1 MNTNDI
7 DKLHVYEKAFEKMV
21 NLRFLKVSAK
31 PRKSEIKLQL
41 AEGFDYLP
49 SKLRLLC
56 WDGYPMKCM
65 PSKFCPENLVKLKMR
80 ESKLE
85 KLWEGVQ
92 VSFEN
97 TSKSF

>member
-1 MNTNDI
+1 MNSNET
-7 DKLHVYEKAFEKMV
+7 DKLRVHEKAFEKMV
-21 NLRFLKVSAK
+21 NLRFLKIYAK
-31 PRKSEIKLQL
+31 QRNSDIKLQV

-65 PSKFCPENLVKLKMR
+65 PCKFCPERLVKLKMR

-92 VSFEN
+92 VSFDN
-97 TSKSF
+97 TDISF